1 MPSFVFTTFWTEVR
15 QRGKT
20 VFDRDVCP
28 STANTL
34 YSSILSRWEHWESRG
49 NKLIASRTF
58 PAPQAA
64 GMSAYNVCVREI
76 IKKNPEYSAEK
87 WSLEGKC
94 EVLRTISQ
102 RRTRLA
108 DKPANQKGVYSFYD
122 TPPPPHFII
131 AENCSFPDWNSR
143 VGFFLM
149 PMPIIAPVT
158 LVHLQLF

>member
-1 MPSFVFTTFWTEVR
+1 MPSFVFTTFWTEAR

-76 IKKNPEYSAEK
+76 IKKKPRIFSRKVKLRGQVWSFEDNFSAKNKISRQTSEPERCLFIL
-87 WSLEGKC
+87 W
-94 EVLRTISQ
+94 
-102 RRTRLA
+102 
-108 DKPANQKGVYSFYD
+108 P
-122 TPPPPHFII
+122 PPPPHPILLSRKT
-131 AENCSFPDWNSR
+131 ALFPI
-143 VGFFLM
+143 GTLELAFFRCLC
-149 PMPIIAPVT
+149 
-158 LVHLQLF
+158 L

>member
-122 TPPPPHFII
+122 TPPPPPILLSRKT
-131 AENCSFPDWNSR
+131 ALFPI
-143 VGFFLM
+143 GTLELAFFWCLC
-149 PMPIIAPVT
+149 
-158 LVHLQLF
+158 L